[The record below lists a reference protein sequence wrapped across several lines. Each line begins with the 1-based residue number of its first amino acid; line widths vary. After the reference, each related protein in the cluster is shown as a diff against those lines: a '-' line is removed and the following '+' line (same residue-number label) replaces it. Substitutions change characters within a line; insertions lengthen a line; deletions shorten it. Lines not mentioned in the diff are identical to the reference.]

1 MLKIKN
7 KPRRR
12 AGSLNNTVT
21 EFITEFSICCISLV
35 SREITSPF
43 FSLVKK
49 LILKFMIFSKSE
61 FLILVTTLTLTFAII
76 RDDKYLKIF
85 ARKTDIR
92 IIKQTN
98 LRASFLPLV

>member
-1 MLKIKN
+1 
-7 KPRRR
+7 
-12 AGSLNNTVT
+12 
-21 EFITEFSICCISLV
+21 
-35 SREITSPF
+35 
-43 FSLVKK
+43 
-49 LILKFMIFSKSE
+49 MIFSKSE

-85 ARKTDIR
+85 ARKTDIS